1 MKEQA
6 ILPVA
11 SGLASAQVGRLPTG
25 NFVARQQKL
34 GGENGQIDKKS
45 ISSCKFL
52 LSGLVFSAFEGY
64 YKQKTH
70 VKQTR

>member
-6 ILPVA
+6 TLPAVL
-11 SGLASAQVGRLPTG
+11 GTKSAQTG
-25 NFVARQQKL
+25 QHSLLIFLIIQQKKGRE
-34 GGENGQIDKKS
+34 GGRIDRKTVF
-45 ISSCKFL
+45 SCKFL